1 MISVESASITDRGKK
16 RKANEDALILEDA
29 LGLYVVA
36 DGMGGHRAGDIA
48 SRLVVK
54 TIREYIKRSLD
65 KDDGNHTADLDQT
78 LSREAN
84 RLLGSI
90 RMSNKIV
97 HAASQA
103 KSSCRGMGSTVSAIY
118 FTDSTLIAANVG
130 DSPIYLI
137 RDDNIKLLSV
147 PHTFLAEQ
155 EALDPRNAQKLGM
168 EFKHV
173 LTRAVG
179 TDRSVKAD
187 VYEIQCFRDD
197 IIVISSDGLNDKVA
211 AEEILDLTR
220 NNGPAAACQ
229 ELVKL
234 ANDRGGDDNI
244 TVIVI
249 KVKFVKNSQH
259 KVNRFLALVK
269 RNSSRILTRIK
280 VNLKSKNPRIA
291 RCRT

>member
-1 MISVESASITDRGKK
+1 MIIVESASITDKGKI

-48 SRLVVK
+48 SRLVVE
-54 TIREYIKRSLD
+54 TISDYIRKSTD
-65 KDDGNHTADLDQT
+65 NDHCAQNADFDET
-78 LSREAN
+78 LSLEAN

-90 RMSNKIV
+90 RMSNQVV
-97 HAASQA
+97 HEASLGN
-103 KSSCRGMGSTVSAIY
+103 SSYRGMGSTVSAIF

-137 RDDNIKLLSV
+137 RDGKIKLLSV

-155 EALDPRNAQKLGM
+155 RALNPKNAEKLGM
-168 EFKHV
+168 QFRHV

-179 TDRSVKAD
+179 TDQSVNAD
-187 VYEIQCFRDD
+187 IYEIQCFRDD
-197 IIVISSDGLNDKVA
+197 ILVISSDGLNDKVS
-211 AEEILDLTR
+211 AEEILELVH
-220 NNGPAAACQ
+220 NNGPDAACRK
-229 ELVKL
+229 LVKL
-234 ANDRGGDDNI
+234 ANDRGGEDNI

-249 KVKFVKNSQH
+249 KVQLVKNSQH
-259 KVNRFLALVK
+259 KINRILALVK
-269 RNSSRILTRIK
+269 RNSVRILTRIK
-280 VNLKSKNPRIA
+280 FNLTIKYPRAA